1 MPRRGGVS
9 NKRQRLP
16 SGSYREDVVP
26 HEGSQDESYQE
37 SSAGESADDELISDI
52 RRPTKPAPKRKAD
65 TAAGG
70 DSKRAASTAD
80 IPSDWREMVQDGRI
94 HKETVGSL
102 KNICTHLGLKVS
114 GTKPVLISRLTEK
127 AHE

>member
-1 MPRRGGVS
+1 MLQEGAWAPQGGPGPPTEGF
-9 NKRQRLP
+9 Q
-16 SGSYREDVVP
+16 
-26 HEGSQDESYQE
+26 GSQIVESIQ
-37 SSAGESADDELISDI
+37 AFADSLPIAQAA
-52 RRPTKPAPKRKAD
+52 APKRKAD

-127 AHE
+127 AQE